1 MHTFDNEIMNLVDAL
16 KSEMREG
23 DDTTLQRT
31 KTYLAGEYVYGIS
44 IDNRL
49 DGRFDVDIHVQWPRL
64 HRWILQAQQEGKTL
78 LWSHTALYDEEVHVH
93 VGSVGSI
100 INYTAIVDRATLV
113 DMLKTHGHDPDVT
126 ASATALWKLVLKYEC
141 L

>member
-1 MHTFDNEIMNLVDAL
+1 MFENEIMNLVDAL

-31 KTYLAGEYVYGIS
+31 KTYLAGEYVYGIR

-49 DGRFDVDIHVQWPRL
+49 DGGFEVDIHVQWPRL
-64 HRWILQAQQEGKTL
+64 HRLILQAQKEGKTL
-78 LWSHTALYDEEVHVH
+78 LWSYATLHDEDVHVH
-93 VGSVGSI
+93 IGFVGSI
-100 INYTAIVDRATLV
+100 INYTAIVDRTTLA

-126 ASATALWKLVLKYEC
+126 ASAAALWKLVLKYEC

>member
-16 KSEMREG
+16 KSEMRESDG
-23 DDTTLQRT
+23 TTLQKD
-31 KTYLAGEYVYGIS
+31 KTYLAGEYVYGIR

-49 DGRFDVDIHVQWPRL
+49 DGRFEVDIHVQWPRL

-78 LWSHTALYDEEVHVH
+78 LWSHSTLCAEEVHVH
-93 VGSVGSI
+93 IGTTGSI
-100 INYTAIVDRATLV
+100 ITYTAIVDRATLA
-113 DMLKTHGHDPDVT
+113 DMLKEHGHEPDPA
-126 ASATALWKLVLKYEC
+126 ASATALWRLVLKYEC

>member
-1 MHTFDNEIMNLVDAL
+1 MHTFENEIMNLVDAL

-23 DDTTLQRT
+23 NNGTLQKD
-31 KTYLAGEYVYGIS
+31 KTYSAGEYVYGIQ

-49 DGRFDVDIHVQWPRL
+49 DGSFKVDIHVQWPRL
-64 HRWILQAQQEGKTL
+64 HCWILQAQQEGKTL

-100 INYTAIVDRATLV
+100 INYTAIVDRATLA
-113 DMLKTHGHDPDVT
+113 DMLKEQGFDYDPT